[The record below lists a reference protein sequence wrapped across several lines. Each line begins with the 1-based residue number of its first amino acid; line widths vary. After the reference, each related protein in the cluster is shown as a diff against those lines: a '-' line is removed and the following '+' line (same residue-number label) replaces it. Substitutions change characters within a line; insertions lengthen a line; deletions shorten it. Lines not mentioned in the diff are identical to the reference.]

1 MSVTNN
7 RINTT
12 IDAAVL
18 ATIKTKLSEINAALP
33 FLISLTPDERKNL
46 PKINEA
52 NKIFVEDAITG
63 MQNNAAII
71 PSYLNIANVKNDLTL
86 FQQLDDVISV
96 INQIH
101 QKMSDTQMLAGSE
114 AYVSSLTAYRLFES
128 ASNAGVDGTTA
139 VYNSLRQR
147 FSNQGSSESA
157 AKNNEPK

>member
-63 MQNNAAII
+63 MQNNPAII
-71 PSYLNIANVKNDLTL
+71 PSYLNLGNVKNDLTL
-86 FQQLDDVISV
+86 FQQLDDVMSIT
-96 INQIH
+96 NQLN
-101 QKMSDTQMLAGSE
+101 QKISDTQMLAGSE